1 MPSEESNFSDI
12 EATLKK
18 SAAALRDAGIPFVLG
33 GSLASWALGGP
44 ESRHD
49 LDWMIKRED
58 AERALDALEAAGMR
72 AERPPEGWLV
82 KAWDGDVLVDLIH
95 HPSGLEITDEVL
107 ERGSWMSVLSMDVR
121 VMAIED
127 VIVTKLNA
135 LTEHYVRYESL
146 LGIARAL
153 REQIDWDAVRERSG
167 DSPYARAFFALV
179 EGLGIISCDEPAPAR
194 GTSVRVL
201 NEVADPG
208 QSGGSHRPGHGRF
221 EGSAAEAT
229 G

>member
-33 GSLASWALGGP
+33 GSLASWARGGP

-49 LDWMIKRED
+49 LDWMIKQSD
-58 AERALDALEAAGMR
+58 ADRALDALEAAGMR
-72 AERPPEGWLV
+72 PERPPEGWLV
-82 KAWDGDVLVDLIH
+82 KAWHGDVLVDLIH

-135 LTEHYVRYESL
+135 LTEHYARYESL

-153 REQIDWDAVRERSG
+153 REQIDWDAVRDRSG
-167 DSPYARAFFALV
+167 DSPYACAFFALV
-179 EGLGIISCDEPAPAR
+179 EGLRIVSPEERALGRAT
-194 GTSVRVL
+194 GVRVL
-201 NEVADPG
+201 NEVAQPA
-208 QSGGSHRPGHGRF
+208 QAGSRGPGHGGRF
-221 EGSAAEAT
+221 EGSPAEAA